1 MKISLA
7 LKFQAVLCLL
17 VAVSA
22 YPTFPEYVIQF
33 GKHYEGQEYAFR
45 EATYNANVAD
55 FANVVNFVPGVN
67 EFTDWT
73 ADERKG
79 IFLLIQDCLA

>member
-7 LKFQAVLCLL
+7 LKIQIVLLL
-17 VAVSA
+17 IVAVCA
-22 YPTFPEYVIQF
+22 YPTFPEYLVQF

-73 ADERKG
+73 EDEKKG
-79 IFLLIQDCLA
+79 IFLFI